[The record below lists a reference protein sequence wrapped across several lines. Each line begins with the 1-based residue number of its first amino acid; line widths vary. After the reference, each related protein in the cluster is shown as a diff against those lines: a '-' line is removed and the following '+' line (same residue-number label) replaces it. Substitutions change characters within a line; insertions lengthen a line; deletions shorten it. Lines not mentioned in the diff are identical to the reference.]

1 MKCQKCGFV
10 SFDYL
15 SQCKKCGA
23 DLTAT
28 REKMG
33 FSALKSE
40 VPFLLGAL
48 LVGGGKSDISKAMAG
63 EGTVDVD
70 FGYDS
75 APSWSEDVNLE
86 RAAEKGATA
95 PGENIGPWE
104 TEKDEL
110 IIELS
115 EDDLEDL
122 PGIEES

>member
-15 SQCKKCGA
+15 SECKKCGT

-33 FSALKSE
+33 FSGLKSE

-48 LVGGGKSDISKAMAG
+48 LAGGKSNISQARAG
-63 EGTVDVD
+63 EETVNVD
-70 FGYDS
+70 FGYGS
-75 APSWSEDVNLE
+75 LSSLPEEVNHE
-86 RAAEKGATA
+86 RAAEKEATT
-95 PGENIGPWE
+95 PDENMRPLE
-104 TEKDEL
+104 REKDEL

>member
-33 FSALKSE
+33 FSALKSQ

-48 LVGGGKSDISKAMAG
+48 LGGGGKSDISEAGAG
-63 EGTVDVD
+63 EENVDVD

-75 APSWSEDVNLE
+75 VPSLPEEVNLE
-86 RAAEKGATA
+86 RDAEKGATA
-95 PGENIGPWE
+95 PDENVGPWE